1 MIRRVVVTAISGI
14 SPLGSDWPT
23 IRKQLGEYRNAVQF
37 FDHWHEYD
45 GLNTA
50 LGSPVTGFKVPEH
63 YTRRQLRSMGRVS
76 KMAVTASER
85 ALQSAGLLDD
95 PVIKSGRCGVSYGS
109 SAGSTDAVAE
119 FGQMLLHK
127 SLDGLNATS
136 YVRMMSHTA
145 VVNIGVFFGLTGR
158 IIPTSTACV
167 AGSQGIGY
175 AFEAIRYGQQDI
187 MLAGGGE
194 ELCPTQAAVFD
205 TLYATS
211 TMNDQPKKTPRPYDR
226 DRDGLVLGEGACT
239 FVLEEYEH
247 AKARGAEIICE
258 LVGFASNSDGS
269 HVTRPNRETMARC
282 IAEGLDDAGVDA
294 SQIGYIS
301 THGTATD
308 HGDVAE
314 SLATHE
320 VLGSSTPVSSMK
332 SYMGHTLGAC
342 GALEAW
348 LAIEMMH
355 EGWFAP
361 TINLDNVD
369 PECGELDY
377 IVKEGRNISCE
388 YVMSNNF
395 AFGGINTSLV
405 FKRLD

>member
-1 MIRRVVVTAISGI
+1 MCIRDR
-14 SPLGSDWPT
+14 
-23 IRKQLGEYRNAVQF
+23 
-37 FDHWHEYD
+37 
-45 GLNTA
+45 
-50 LGSPVTGFKVPEH
+50 
-63 YTRRQLRSMGRVS
+63 
-76 KMAVTASER
+76 
-85 ALQSAGLLDD
+85 
-95 PVIKSGRCGVSYGS
+95 
-109 SAGSTDAVAE
+109 
-119 FGQMLLHK
+119 
-127 SLDGLNATS
+127 
-136 YVRMMSHTA
+136 
-145 VVNIGVFFGLTGR
+145 
-158 IIPTSTACV
+158 
-167 AGSQGIGY
+167 
-175 AFEAIRYGQQDI
+175 
-187 MLAGGGE
+187 
-194 ELCPTQAAVFD
+194 
-205 TLYATS
+205 
-211 TMNDQPKKTPRPYDR
+211 TPRPYDR

-247 AKARGAEIICE
+247 AKARGANIICE

-282 IAEGLDDAGVDA
+282 IAGGLDDAGIDA

-308 HGDVAE
+308 HGDIAE

-320 VLGSSTPVSSMK
+320 VVGSNTPVSSMK

-377 IVKEGRNISCE
+377 IVNEGRNISCE